1 MMILLLVGGSV
12 AVGLIVY
19 MILKELLTS
28 QPSPLEEQDNDVV
41 TVTKLQVALL
51 AQARH
56 IQTELTQ
63 LTLDADTDSSEG
75 VAELMRESVLVLL
88 RSPESW
94 THISTSS
101 ETVKTREQAT
111 EIFEQLSIA
120 ERSKFEAETLVNV
133 GGRVR
138 RQALNLDAD
147 EPAAYIVV
155 TLLIGSAHDRPL
167 INSPIHSAEELQAAL
182 QQLGSLSPEYLMV
195 FELLWSPQDSA
206 DSLSYDEMVSNYP
219 HLMPIA

>member
-1 MMILLLVGGSV
+1 MMILLLVGGSL
-12 AVGLIVY
+12 AVGLVVY
-19 MILKELLTS
+19 MILKELLS
-28 QPSPLEEQDNDVV
+28 PQPASLEEQNNDVV

-51 AQARH
+51 AEARE
-56 IQTELTQ
+56 IQTDLTK
-63 LTLDADTDSSEG
+63 LTLAADTDSSEG
-75 VAELMRESVLVLL
+75 LAELMRESVLTLL

-94 THISTSS
+94 THVSTSY
-101 ETVKTREQAT
+101 ETVKTREEAT
-111 EIFEQLSIA
+111 TIFEQLSIA
-120 ERSKFEAETLVNV
+120 ERSKFEAETLVNI

-138 RQALNLDAD
+138 RQALNLDGD

-167 INSPIHSAEELQAAL
+167 INSPIHSAEELQTAL

-206 DSLSYDEMVSNYP
+206 DSLSCDEMLSNYP
-219 HLMPIA
+219 DLMPIA